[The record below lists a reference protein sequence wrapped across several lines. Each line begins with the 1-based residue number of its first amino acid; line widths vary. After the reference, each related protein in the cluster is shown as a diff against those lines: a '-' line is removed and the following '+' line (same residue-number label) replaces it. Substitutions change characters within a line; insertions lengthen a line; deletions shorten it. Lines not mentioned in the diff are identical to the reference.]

1 MIIASI
7 NMSESLHPLKDQKQ
21 EDRYVCREMAKKAYL
36 VQIVIFDDPDASFL
50 PAASFHG
57 DVESQQTG
65 CPSEGEGIWRAK
77 SAAG

>member
-1 MIIASI
+1 MTVQSSGGRSDHRTQLSSI
-7 NMSESLHPLKDQKQ
+7 GREESAPP
-21 EDRYVCREMAKKAYL
+21 L